1 MVYSMTGYGKSEVWH
16 NQSKIQLE
24 IKTVNHRFLD
34 MSLKMPQLLNPY
46 EDRIKSVI
54 RSFFKRGRIELYLTI
69 EGNDLTNYGIKIN
82 WPLLKQYEQALQII
96 RTTFPDT
103 ADRLIQGLPEFSDV
117 LQVTEITEQ
126 DDSSYQQIIDMLRST
141 CQSVQSMRLA
151 EGEKLA
157 QDVRERVASINQ
169 LLKKLAKQR
178 DVAKEGH
185 YLRMVER
192 LNELLAKNNLVQDDR
207 FYQELA
213 ILAEKGD
220 ISEEITRIDSH
231 LTQIRLLLEQPGEIG
246 RKMDFITQEL
256 FREANTIGSKA
267 NDPTINEY
275 VVELKAT
282 VEKIKEQVQNI
293 E

>member
-1 MVYSMTGYGKSEVWH
+1 MVYSMTGYGQTEVWH

-34 MSLKMPQLLNPY
+34 LSLKMPQLLNPY

-54 RSFFKRGRIELYLTI
+54 RSFFKRGRIELYVTI
-69 EGNDLTNYGIKIN
+69 EGNDLNNQGITIN
-82 WPLLKQYEQALQII
+82 WPLLKQYEQALQDIQA
-96 RTTFPDT
+96 TYPVT
-103 ADRLIQGLPEFSDV
+103 ADQLIQGLPEFTDV
-117 LQVTEITEQ
+117 LQVTETTEQ
-126 DDSSYQQIIDMLRST
+126 DDSFYQQIIDMLTST

-157 QDVRERVASINQ
+157 QDVTERVESIEQ
-169 LLKKLAKQR
+169 LVKKLAKQR

-192 LNELLAKNNLVQDDR
+192 LDELLAKNNLARDDR
-207 FYQELA
+207 FYYELA

-231 LTQIRLLLEQPGEIG
+231 LTQIKLLLEQSVEIG

-256 FREANTIGSKA
+256 IREANTIGSKA
-267 NDPTINEY
+267 NDPIINEY

-282 VEKIKEQVQNI
+282 VETIKEQVQNI

>member
-1 MVYSMTGYGKSEVWH
+1 MVYSMTGYGQTEVWH

-34 MSLKMPQLLNPY
+34 LSLKMPQLLNPY

-54 RSFFKRGRIELYLTI
+54 RSFFKRGRIELYVTI
-69 EGNDLTNYGIKIN
+69 EGNDLNNQGITIN
-82 WPLLKQYEQALQII
+82 WPLLKQYEQALQDIQA
-96 RTTFPDT
+96 TYPVT
-103 ADRLIQGLPEFSDV
+103 ADQLIQGLPEFTDV
-117 LQVTEITEQ
+117 LQVTETTEQ
-126 DDSSYQQIIDMLRST
+126 DDSFYQQIIDMLTST

-157 QDVRERVASINQ
+157 QDVTERVESIEQ
-169 LLKKLAKQR
+169 LVKKLAKQR

-192 LNELLAKNNLVQDDR
+192 LDELLAKNNLARDDR
-207 FYQELA
+207 FYYELA

-231 LTQIRLLLEQPGEIG
+231 LTQIKLLLEQPVEIG

-256 FREANTIGSKA
+256 IREANTIGSKA
-267 NDPTINEY
+267 NDPIINEY

>member
-1 MVYSMTGYGKSEVWH
+1 MVYSMTGYGQTEVWH

-34 MSLKMPQLLNPY
+34 LSLKMPQLLNPY

-54 RSFFKRGRIELYLTI
+54 RSFFKRGRIELYVTI
-69 EGNDLTNYGIKIN
+69 EGNDLNNQGITIN
-82 WPLLKQYEQALQII
+82 WPLLKQYEQALQDIQA
-96 RTTFPDT
+96 TYPVT
-103 ADRLIQGLPEFSDV
+103 ADQLIQGLPEFTDV
-117 LQVTEITEQ
+117 LQVTETTEQ
-126 DDSSYQQIIDMLRST
+126 DDSFYQQIIDMLTST

-157 QDVRERVASINQ
+157 QDVTERVESIEQ
-169 LLKKLAKQR
+169 LVKKLAKQR

-185 YLRMVER
+185 YQRMVDR
-192 LNELLAKNNLVQDDR
+192 LNELLAKNNLAQDDR
-207 FYQELA
+207 FYHELA